1 MSCVEGVVG
10 GLRESSEGLVDSV
23 STALGREPA
32 SLLLRNCR
40 LVNVYS
46 EEIYSTDIAIRGN
59 RIAAISPGSV
69 SRAETIMD
77 CDGLYAVPGFVEPHM
92 HMEGSYVAPAELARL
107 LVPNGTTS
115 LVADLTGC
123 AYVSGVRSARLM
135 IDEAK
140 RLPWR
145 VFAESPSYGPYVPC
159 MTTGG
164 AIGLEEVKEIL
175 EWPETVSVGQ
185 VPHQDI
191 LALNEGFTEK
201 IAAYRSAGRRVCGQ
215 SFTGLPREDIDA
227 YVAGGVTGDLG
238 CKTYDDILTRLR
250 AGLYLQLVE
259 APAGAR
265 RNLGRMLEGV
275 VRQGLSTRNCGFCVD
290 DANVHDIVSEGF
302 GWLAAH
308 VKIALEAGVS
318 PVEVFQMASFNT
330 ASHYGKDHLVG
341 SITPGRLA
349 DILLLRDLDQFP
361 PAVVIVD
368 GQVVARDGI
377 PLWDRE
383 LRSYPKW
390 ALETVDFHSSISAER
405 FSIPA
410 PDGASGARVRG
421 IDLPSPDATGYNRN
435 LVTELPVRDGIVQA
449 DLEHDI
455 VPLYVVERYGKNG
468 NVGCAF
474 VQGSGLK
481 KGAIGTSLA
490 AGDGNVVV
498 LGCDALSVMTCL
510 KTIEDLNGG
519 FVVAQDDNVLAS
531 VPLPLLGQMSIEPY
545 EEMLEQFEE
554 ALNAARSLGCTLT
567 NPFST
572 IGLTVLP
579 TVAEVGMSDYGLIDA
594 VTGEVVETV
603 VAWL

>member
-1 MSCVEGVVG
+1 
-10 GLRESSEGLVDSV
+10 
-23 STALGREPA
+23 
-32 SLLLRNCR
+32 
-40 LVNVYS
+40 
-46 EEIYSTDIAIRGN
+46 
-59 RIAAISPGSV
+59 
-69 SRAETIMD
+69 
-77 CDGLYAVPGFVEPHM
+77 
-92 HMEGSYVAPAELARL
+92 
-107 LVPNGTTS
+107 
-115 LVADLTGC
+115 
-123 AYVSGVRSARLM
+123 
-135 IDEAK
+135 
-140 RLPWR
+140 
-145 VFAESPSYGPYVPC
+145 

-175 EWPETVSVGQ
+175 EWPDTVSVGQ
-185 VPHQDI
+185 VPHQDV
-191 LALNEGFTEK
+191 LALNEEFTEK

-383 LRSYPKW
+383 LRSYPEW

-435 LVTELPVRDGIVQA
+435 LVTELQ
-449 DLEHDI
+449 
-455 VPLYVVERYGKNG
+455 
-468 NVGCAF
+468 
-474 VQGSGLK
+474 

-498 LGCDALSVMTCL
+498 LGCDPLSVMACL
-510 KTIEDLNGG
+510 KTIENLNGG

-594 VTGEVVETV
+594 VTGEVVDTV